1 MSSDISQSLSIVL
14 LRYLDAILGT
24 YIDVEEYRYLVR
36 VVDHTLS
43 TSYSSRDLISFSR
56 HCSYIQHDYNWSYC
70 VVVKEEAFLLW
81 QFLNLIRTSSAEV
94 FTWRLFHSNSS
105 TAPLVF
111 RKIYTSGRW
120 VGSSSGN
127 ILRSVLSV
135 FQTKAYY
142 CTYSTYISVSLAH
155 FRSLQLHLECRH

>member
-1 MSSDISQSLSIVL
+1 M
-14 LRYLDAILGT
+14 
-24 YIDVEEYRYLVR
+24 
-36 VVDHTLS
+36 
-43 TSYSSRDLISFSR
+43 
-56 HCSYIQHDYNWSYC
+56 YIQHDYNWSYC
-70 VVVKEEAFLLW
+70 VVVKEKAFLLW

-94 FTWRLFHSNSS
+94 FTWRLFHSNSI

-127 ILRSVLSV
+127 ILRSELSV

-142 CTYSTYISVSLAH
+142 CTYSTYIY
-155 FRSLQLHLECRH
+155 R